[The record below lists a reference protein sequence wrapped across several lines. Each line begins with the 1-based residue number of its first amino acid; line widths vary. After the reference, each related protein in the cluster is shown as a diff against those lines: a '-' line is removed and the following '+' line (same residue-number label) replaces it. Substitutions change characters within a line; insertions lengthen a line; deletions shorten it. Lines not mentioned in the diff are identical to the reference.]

1 VRVVFRGQVFEA
13 ELADL
18 AVRRGLDFFS
28 ARDDDELL
36 GALSGADALWITP
49 TFYKPA
55 LPRAID
61 ANRGSLKWIGLT
73 SAGYDVLLRAG
84 VPADVAMTYAVTVHG
99 PAVAEHAVALLL
111 AIARQFPRAAAA
123 QASRTWDFAAIN
135 PQLRS
140 LEDLTVAIVGFGAIG
155 GGIAERLR
163 PMCKRILGVSRSGKP
178 DPRADAMF
186 PHTRIHEALAQADA
200 VAIAVTFN
208 DETHHLIDAAA
219 LHALPAGSLLVN
231 VSRGGVVDSV
241 ALREALA
248 TGHIAGAGLDVT
260 DPEPLPA
267 DDPLWQMPGVL
278 ITPHVGS
285 FGSRATGKRLADQYE
300 RNLERF
306 ARGEELEGTIR
317 LR

>member
-13 ELADL
+13 ELTEL
-18 AVRRGLDFFS
+18 AARRGLDFFA
-28 ARDDDELL
+28 ARGDDELL
-36 GALSGADALWITP
+36 AALPDADALWITP

-55 LPRAID
+55 VPQAID
-61 ANRGSLKWIGLT
+61 AQRGKLKWIGLT
-73 SAGYDVLLRAG
+73 SAGYDVLHRAG
-84 VPADVAMTYAVTVHG
+84 VPAGITMTYAITVHG

-111 AIARQFPRAAAA
+111 GLVRQFPRAAAA
-123 QASRTWDFAAIN
+123 QAASTWDPSIM

-163 PMCKRILGVSRSGKP
+163 PLCKRIHGVSRSGRA
-178 DPRADAMF
+178 DARADAMF
-186 PHTRIHEALAQADA
+186 AHTQLHEALEQSDA
-200 VAIAVTFN
+200 VVIAVTLN
-208 DETHHLIDAAA
+208 DETRHLIDAAA
-219 LHALPAGSLLVN
+219 LRALPAGALLVN
-231 VSRGGVVDSV
+231 VSRGPVVDTI
-241 ALREALA
+241 ALQAALA
-248 TGHIAGAGLDVT
+248 TGHLSGAGLDVT

-267 DDPLWQMPGVL
+267 GHSLWQTPGVL

-317 LR
+317 I